1 MEDIGAAIR
10 HYREINGLT
19 QKELAD
25 KLSISPST
33 IGMYEQNRRT
43 PDVNTLAAM
52 SRLFG
57 VSLEALIGT
66 EGRLTILKDKE
77 ASGGF
82 FYFFFDES
90 LRDVFTHRI
99 KKSLDT
105 KGMSISEL
113 SQRVSF
119 NQEKCEKYCK
129 GDIQPSLEDLIEL
142 SQALD
147 VSTDYLLGQVP
158 PITNTEKKLLN
169 AFVKLTEDNQ
179 DIIIGK
185 TKELLREQPYDV
197 PPVAAEGLRKASG
210 K

>member
-43 PDVNTLAAM
+43 PDVNTLATM
-52 SRLFG
+52 SRLFD
-57 VSLEALIGT
+57 VPLESLIGT
-66 EGRLTILKDKE
+66 EARLSILKDKE
-77 ASGGF
+77 ASKGCF
-82 FYFFFDES
+82 FFFFDES
-90 LRDVFTHRI
+90 LKEVFTQRI
-99 KKSLDT
+99 NKALAKKN
-105 KGMSISEL
+105 MNVSEL
-113 SQRVSF
+113 SEAVSF
-119 NQEKCEKYCK
+119 TQEKCQKYFD
-129 GDIQPSLEDLIEL
+129 GIIQPSLEDLIEL
-142 SQALD
+142 SQILE

-158 PITNTEKKLLN
+158 QVTNAEKKLLN
-169 AFVKLTEDNQ
+169 AFVKLNEDNQ

-185 TKELLREQPYDV
+185 TKELLREQPYNE